1 MTDDLIAR
9 LSADLQP
16 VAPRALERR
25 LGLALLLGLA
35 GTILIGPLV
44 LDLIIGR
51 PFGGAWGDPMFWG
64 KLAYTIGLGA
74 LGLVAV
80 PALSRPDRRLI
91 WPLLAAV
98 GLFLVALVTG
108 SAMWMWADW
117 AMPMLMGGTALVCPW
132 LIILTA
138 APLLAALGPE
148 PLSEAFDGDYLFER
162 SRGRAAPVKTF
173 LMDGHVVV
181 GVGNIYANEA
191 LHRAGVRPTRRAHR
205 LSAADCNGLA
215 AAVKE
220 TLAAAIRRSGA
231 V

>member
-1 MTDDLIAR
+1 MTDDLIDR

-25 LGLALLLGLA
+25 LGLALLIGLA

-44 LDLIIGR
+44 LDLVVGR

-64 KLAYTIGLGA
+64 KLAYTNGLGA

-91 WPLLAAV
+91 WPLLAAL
-98 GLFLVALVTG
+98 GLFLITLVTG
-108 SAMWMWADW
+108 SAMWMQADW

-138 APLLAALGPE
+138 APLLAVLLTAMRR
-148 PLSEAFDGDYLFER
+148 F
-162 SRGRAAPVKTF
+162 AP
-173 LMDGHVVV
+173 
-181 GVGNIYANEA
+181 AS
-191 LHRAGVRPTRRAHR
+191 PTRA
-205 LSAADCNGLA
+205 GLA
-215 AAVKE
+215 AGLLAGGFG
-220 TLAAAIRRSGA
+220 AAAYAFYCGETSMMFMAVWYSLGIGLTALLGA
-231 V
+231 IIGRFALRW

>member
-108 SAMWMWADW
+108 SAMWMRADW
-117 AMPMLMGGTALVCPW
+117 AMPMLMGNTAMVCPW
-132 LIILTA
+132 LITLTGLPILV
-138 APLLAALGPE
+138 LLLQAM
-148 PLSEAFDGDYLFER
+148 R
-162 SRGRAAPVKTF
+162 
-173 LMDGHVVV
+173 
-181 GVGNIYANEA
+181 
-191 LHRAGVRPTRRAHR
+191 
-205 LSAADCNGLA
+205 GLA
-215 AAVKE
+215 PRSP
-220 TLAAAIRRSGA
+220 TLAGLCAGLVAGGLGAWAYAFYCGETGMIYMAVWYSLGMAMTALLGA
-231 V
+231 VIGKFTLRW

>member
-44 LDLIIGR
+44 LDLVIGR

-108 SAMWMWADW
+108 SAMWMRADW

-138 APLLAALGPE
+138 APLLAALLG
-148 PLSEAFDGDYLFER
+148 AMRRF
-162 SRGRAAPVKTF
+162 AP
-173 LMDGHVVV
+173 
-181 GVGNIYANEA
+181 AS
-191 LHRAGVRPTRRAHR
+191 PTLA
-205 LSAADCNGLA
+205 GLA
-215 AAVKE
+215 AGLLAGGFG
-220 TLAAAIRRSGA
+220 AAAYAFYCGETSMMFMSVWYSLGIALTALLGA
-231 V
+231 IVGRFTLRW